1 MPVTRKTNVATNWQF
16 LPHKKRK
23 TPTHT
28 NFFAESIEMYT
39 KLVYIIFNQQHLEK
53 FSYVAKLF
61 FIKKMKVNNI

>member
-1 MPVTRKTNVATNWQF
+1 MPQ
-16 LPHKKRK
+16 KKLKK
-23 TPTHT
+23 TPHT
-28 NFFAESIEMYT
+28 NFFDESISMYT